1 MSITIRPF
9 SPDDAEVFLRV
20 HHAAVRGNAANDY
33 PTEVINAWAPAIQ
46 TTHIERVKADLTG
59 TRVLALCDGE
69 VAGVGEVVPDLSE
82 LRACYVAPKF
92 GRRGIG
98 QRIVAELEQIAR
110 SRGVLRLWLD
120 SSLTAEAFYKRLGYS
135 VRQRG
140 EHVLGNGVTMACVT
154 MEKILR

>member
-1 MSITIRPF
+1 M
-9 SPDDAEVFLRV
+9 RV
-20 HHAAVRGNAANDY
+20 HHAAVRGTAANDY
-33 PTEVINAWAPAIQ
+33 PADVIDAWAPAIQ

-59 TRVLALCDGE
+59 TRTLALCDGE
-69 VAGVGEVVPDLSE
+69 VAGVGEVVLGLSE

-98 QRIVAELEQIAR
+98 QRIVAELERMAR
-110 SRGVLRLWLD
+110 SGGLVRLWLD
-120 SSLTAEAFYKRLGYS
+120 SSLTAESFYKRLGYS
-135 VRQRG
+135 IRQRG